1 MIKNYLSFILILFSL
16 ITRAQSLA
24 EILSISLEKPSG
36 TARFESM
43 GGAFGSLGG
52 DLSSI
57 NINPAG
63 GAVFIDNEFVHQ
75 GFAALVSP
83 LENLD
88 LETFIQSDLE
98 NKKRSVFIILDGIE
112 DDRNIGSIIR
122 SSSAL
127 GADGIIINKRE
138 FRNKSFHMH
147 KTASGAMEY
156 IPIFAVSNVVN
167 AIDILKKN
175 NFWIYAMDGKANNSI
190 FKEKF
195 STKVSFV
202 FGSESN
208 GMRKIVLNH
217 SDNILFIPMKNKID
231 SLNVSNAVAATLA
244 IYNSIK

>member
-1 MIKNYLSFILILFSL
+1 MTKEQFYIIGGKHAVIESIKNSKRYIKTIFANSEKNYQLI
-16 ITRAQSLA
+16 
-24 EILSISLEKPSG
+24 K
-36 TARFESM
+36 
-43 GGAFGSLGG
+43 
-52 DLSSI
+52 SI
-57 NINPAG
+57 NQRNIKIELALGTSFNKL
-63 GAVFIDNEFVHQ
+63 FIDKEFVHQ

-167 AIDILKKN
+167 
-175 NFWIYAMDGKANNSI
+175 
-190 FKEKF
+190 
-195 STKVSFV
+195 V
-202 FGSESN
+202 
-208 GMRKIVLNH
+208 NH
-217 SDNILFIPMKNKID
+217 I
-231 SLNVSNAVAATLA
+231 
-244 IYNSIK
+244 

>member
-1 MIKNYLSFILILFSL
+1 MTKEQFYIIGGKHAVIESIKNSKRYIKTIFANSEKNYQLI
-16 ITRAQSLA
+16 
-24 EILSISLEKPSG
+24 K
-36 TARFESM
+36 
-43 GGAFGSLGG
+43 
-52 DLSSI
+52 SI
-57 NINPAG
+57 NQRNIKIELALGTSFNKL
-63 GAVFIDNEFVHQ
+63 FIDKEFVHQ

-202 FGSESN
+202 FGSESD

>member
-1 MIKNYLSFILILFSL
+1 MTKEQFYIIGGKHAVIESIKNSKRYIKTIFANSEKNYQLI
-16 ITRAQSLA
+16 
-24 EILSISLEKPSG
+24 K
-36 TARFESM
+36 
-43 GGAFGSLGG
+43 
-52 DLSSI
+52 SI
-57 NINPAG
+57 NQRNIKIELALGTSFNKL
-63 GAVFIDNEFVHQ
+63 FIDKEFVHQ

-195 STKVSFV
+195 SMKVSFV
-202 FGSESN
+202 FGSESD
-208 GMRKIVLNH
+208 GMRKIVLNY

>member
-1 MIKNYLSFILILFSL
+1 MTKEQFYIIGGKHAVIESIKNSKRYIKTIFANSEKNYQLI
-16 ITRAQSLA
+16 
-24 EILSISLEKPSG
+24 K
-36 TARFESM
+36 
-43 GGAFGSLGG
+43 
-52 DLSSI
+52 
-57 NINPAG
+57 NINQRNIKIELALG
-63 GAVFIDNEFVHQ
+63 TSFNKLFIDNEFVHQ

-202 FGSESN
+202 FGSESD

>member
-1 MIKNYLSFILILFSL
+1 
-16 ITRAQSLA
+16 
-24 EILSISLEKPSG
+24 
-36 TARFESM
+36 
-43 GGAFGSLGG
+43 
-52 DLSSI
+52 
-57 NINPAG
+57 
-63 GAVFIDNEFVHQ
+63 
-75 GFAALVSP
+75 
-83 LENLD
+83 
-88 LETFIQSDLE
+88 
-98 NKKRSVFIILDGIE
+98 
-112 DDRNIGSIIR
+112 
-122 SSSAL
+122 
-127 GADGIIINKRE
+127 
-138 FRNKSFHMH
+138 MH

-202 FGSESN
+202 FGSESD

>member
-1 MIKNYLSFILILFSL
+1 MTKEQFYIIGGKHAVIESIKNSKRYIKTIFANSEKNYQLI
-16 ITRAQSLA
+16 
-24 EILSISLEKPSG
+24 K
-36 TARFESM
+36 
-43 GGAFGSLGG
+43 
-52 DLSSI
+52 SI
-57 NINPAG
+57 NQRNIKIELALGTSFNKL
-63 GAVFIDNEFVHQ
+63 FIDKEFVHQ

-195 STKVSFV
+195 SMKVSFV
-202 FGSESN
+202 FGSESD

>member
-1 MIKNYLSFILILFSL
+1 MTKEQFYIIGGKHAVIESIKNSKRYIKTIFANSEKNYQLI
-16 ITRAQSLA
+16 
-24 EILSISLEKPSG
+24 K
-36 TARFESM
+36 
-43 GGAFGSLGG
+43 
-52 DLSSI
+52 SI
-57 NINPAG
+57 NQRNIKTELALGTSFNKL
-63 GAVFIDNEFVHQ
+63 FIDKEFVHQ

-195 STKVSFV
+195 SMKVSFV
-202 FGSESN
+202 FGSESD
-208 GMRKIVLNH
+208 GMRKIVLNY

>member
-1 MIKNYLSFILILFSL
+1 MTKEQFYIIGGKHAVIESIKNSKRYIKTIFANSEKNYQLI
-16 ITRAQSLA
+16 
-24 EILSISLEKPSG
+24 K
-36 TARFESM
+36 
-43 GGAFGSLGG
+43 
-52 DLSSI
+52 SI
-57 NINPAG
+57 NQRNIKIELALGTSFNKL
-63 GAVFIDNEFVHQ
+63 FIDNEFVHQ

-202 FGSESN
+202 FGSESD

>member
-1 MIKNYLSFILILFSL
+1 MTKEQFYIIGGKHAVIESIKNSKRYIKTIFANSEKNYQLI
-16 ITRAQSLA
+16 
-24 EILSISLEKPSG
+24 K
-36 TARFESM
+36 
-43 GGAFGSLGG
+43 
-52 DLSSI
+52 SI
-57 NINPAG
+57 NQRNIKIELALGTSFNKL
-63 GAVFIDNEFVHQ
+63 FIDNEFVHQ

-195 STKVSFV
+195 SMKVSFV
-202 FGSESN
+202 FGSESD

>member
-1 MIKNYLSFILILFSL
+1 MTKEQFYIIGGKHAVIESIKNSKRYIKTIFANSEKNYQLI
-16 ITRAQSLA
+16 
-24 EILSISLEKPSG
+24 K
-36 TARFESM
+36 
-43 GGAFGSLGG
+43 
-52 DLSSI
+52 SI
-57 NINPAG
+57 NQRNIKTELALGTSFNKL
-63 GAVFIDNEFVHQ
+63 FIDKEFVHQ

-195 STKVSFV
+195 SMKVSFV
-202 FGSESN
+202 FGSESD

>member
-1 MIKNYLSFILILFSL
+1 MTKEQFYIIGGKHAVIESIKNSKRYIKTIFANSEKNYQLI
-16 ITRAQSLA
+16 
-24 EILSISLEKPSG
+24 K
-36 TARFESM
+36 
-43 GGAFGSLGG
+43 
-52 DLSSI
+52 SI
-57 NINPAG
+57 NQRNIKIELALGTSFNKL
-63 GAVFIDNEFVHQ
+63 FIDKEFVHQ

-202 FGSESN
+202 FGSESD

-231 SLNVSNAVAATLA
+231 SLNVSNAVAAILV
-244 IYNSIK
+244 IDN